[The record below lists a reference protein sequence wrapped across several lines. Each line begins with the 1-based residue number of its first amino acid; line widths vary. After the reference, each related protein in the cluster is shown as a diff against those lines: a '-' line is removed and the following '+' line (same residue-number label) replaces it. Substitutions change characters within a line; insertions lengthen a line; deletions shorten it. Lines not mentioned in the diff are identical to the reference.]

1 MPTRLIYEKTCVS
14 ETLSELS
21 AEEERMF
28 FRLITKADD
37 HGRYYA
43 RPAVLLGNLFP
54 LHAGISITA
63 SQVQDWRDRLEEVGL
78 IQVYEVEGREYLVIT
93 TWSTH
98 QRQRANSSKFPDPPF
113 RGHPHADADNGGQMP
128 PVPGT
133 RYPVSGGREAMSGG
147 RGPGGAVLSHAA
159 AAPPLAL
166 PADEKAQDAGFAVP
180 DSVAGFHEVMTGTQG
195 YRPSPAFLRQ
205 VAERYGQLDLTH
217 EALTMADWLAD
228 TERNRRNKRPTAKFL
243 LGWLDRSLEDR
254 SATAVPERR
263 GTVDRPEPIEDAPP
277 VEVPELAAEPEAVEL
292 WDAALG
298 ELRLSMS
305 VANFE
310 AYLAGTVG
318 VALNG
323 DGLTVAVSNP
333 LIRAQLG
340 RFRQHVA
347 RAALDAAGRQIPVQF
362 VSGRVAAAV
371 E

>member
-113 RGHPHADADNGGQMP
+113 RGHSHADADNGGQMP

-133 RYPVSGGREAMSGG
+133 RYPVSGGREAVSGG
-147 RGPGGAVLSHAA
+147 REPGNGVHSHAA

-166 PADEKAQDAGFAVP
+166 PADEKAQDGGVAVP

-195 YRPSPAFLRQ
+195 YRPSPAFLVQ
-205 VAERYGQLDLTH
+205 VAERYGQLDLTQ

-228 TERNRRNKRPTAKFL
+228 TERNRRNKRPTAKFI
-243 LGWLDRSLEDR
+243 LGWLDRSLGDR

-263 GTVDRPEPIEDAPP
+263 GTVDRPEPAEVAPP
-277 VEVPELAAEPEAVEL
+277 VEADHGLWGQVMARVEL
-292 WDAALG
+292 DVS
-298 ELRLSMS
+298 RS
-305 VANFE
+305 NFE
-310 AYLAGTVG
+310 NWVQRLALVG
-318 VALNG
+318 RASDGALLLRAPPG
-323 DGLTVAVSNP
+323 QVDLCRPYET
-333 LIRAQLG
+333 LIRRALIDLG
-340 RFRQHVA
+340 DPNGS
-347 RAALDAAGRQIPVQF
+347 RAAI
-362 VSGRVAAAV
+362 V